1 MALPVALIAAVATQI
16 LCQLYKVAH
25 YSIRDRRLSFKYFF
39 SAGGMPS
46 AHSAFVTSLA
56 VAVAIHSGV
65 DSEVFAAV
73 AVFGF
78 IVMYDA
84 YRLRG
89 TVEKQS
95 KIIKRLLA
103 QRPDAAGGDTSVDDL
118 PEMLGHTPQEIAVG
132 VLVGAVLGAGFTL
145 LLARL

>member
-1 MALPVALIAAVATQI
+1 MALIASVATQV
-16 LCQLYKVAH
+16 LCQLYKVVY
-25 YSIRDRRLSFKYFF
+25 YSIRDERLSFKYFF

-56 VAVAIHSGV
+56 VAVAIHSGI

-95 KIIKRLLA
+95 KIIKRILA
-103 QRPDAAGGDTSVDDL
+103 ERPAAAADHDADDL
-118 PEMLGHTPQEIAVG
+118 PEMLGHTPEEIAIG
-132 VLVGAVLGAGFTL
+132 ILVGAVLGAGFTL
-145 LLARL
+145 LLTRL